1 MEGLEPSVIRKTWE
15 DLAATEMRLQL
26 MSELLKLNVGLA
38 DVEEFNIDIKSN
50 LKNLPSEK
58 ANEMQN
64 ERLVKA
70 AMNIKIHDEQITRT
84 KLIRTR
90 NVTRTKLMKTLGRNT
105 RKYRTVIKNLR
116 LAARD
121 IKANYKTTYDAK
133 MDHLQHKYRET
144 EEEKLDKIP
153 KEMEEYITLS
163 IFDRDKFDRLE
174 ELQYEIT
181 CVGDLELKDNEKSIL
196 RMHPTF
202 SIIETL
208 KEGAINFEQELSSAK
223 LRMQISKEIEK
234 EESEEATTA
243 KSEEQEEEEDAKSRL
258 TFEPLTKTYNDRKR
272 RATDLEECSRIT
284 LQRPLPTNHETL
296 I

>member
-26 MSELLKLNVGLA
+26 MSELLKLN
-38 DVEEFNIDIKSN
+38 
-50 LKNLPSEK
+50 
-58 ANEMQN
+58 EMQN

-84 KLIRTR
+84 QLIRTR
-90 NVTRTKLMKTLGRNT
+90 NVTRTKLKKTLGKNT

-153 KEMEEYITLS
+153 KEMEE
-163 IFDRDKFDRLE
+163 
-174 ELQYEIT
+174 
-181 CVGDLELKDNEKSIL
+181 
-196 RMHPTF
+196 
-202 SIIETL
+202 
-208 KEGAINFEQELSSAK
+208 
-223 LRMQISKEIEK
+223 
-234 EESEEATTA
+234 
-243 KSEEQEEEEDAKSRL
+243 
-258 TFEPLTKTYNDRKR
+258 
-272 RATDLEECSRIT
+272 
-284 LQRPLPTNHETL
+284 
-296 I
+296 